1 MRERQANK
9 PFECLEVLSSSVG
22 HKNGL
27 IEGMRPKFDLKIRLV
42 SFKCA
47 IEISNGYLWI
57 IVHAFTALILV
68 GWCSGRVLAFDE
80 DITGSGID
88 VQSIWNPSNGQVE
101 SEEITHVVKAIM
113 LGRGL
118 VVPEIGNLVI
128 GEDSH
133 VMVDNEFVMI
143 GVEQMT
149 SIDSLM
155 RLMLQGK
162 DGLRAGCGNYH
173 S

>member
-1 MRERQANK
+1 M
-9 PFECLEVLSSSVG
+9 S
-22 HKNGL
+22 
-27 IEGMRPKFDLKIRLV
+27 
-42 SFKCA
+42 
-47 IEISNGYLWI
+47 
-57 IVHAFTALILV
+57 
-68 GWCSGRVLAFDE
+68 
-80 DITGSGID
+80 
-88 VQSIWNPSNGQVE
+88 
-101 SEEITHVVKAIM
+101 
-113 LGRGL
+113 
-118 VVPEIGNLVI
+118 EIGNLVI

-155 RLMLQGK
+155 SLMLQGK